1 MKYQRL
7 SRRNRL
13 PGHFIYL
20 FILYGLVYT
29 VSICVTSRSL
39 AAEIVD
45 RIVAIV
51 NNEVI
56 SLYELN
62 QIAKPYFERIK
73 SSRYPVDVEKKLMF
87 EVRQKIIKELI
98 DQKLTDQELDRLK
111 ISVSDKEIENATERL
126 KESRFITDEQ
136 LRELLAKEG
145 LTYEQYRE
153 QTKKQIQR
161 AKLVNL
167 EVRSKIVITE
177 EDIKAYY
184 DSHKADYAGE
194 KKFHLRNIHVRVPAY
209 AIGDERQTALR
220 TLQSVR
226 LKLESGKSIE
236 AVVKEYTASTSMVD
250 GGDLGFFKL
259 DDLAPRLQ
267 ELIKDMKAGDFTPV
281 LEMEFGFQIVYV
293 DKIAESGGK
302 SLEDVKTDI
311 QSKLYDQIVDKK
323 YNSWLQALRDR
334 SHIKIV
340 N

>member
-1 MKYQRL
+1 
-7 SRRNRL
+7 
-13 PGHFIYL
+13 
-20 FILYGLVYT
+20 VYDVGFCLT
-29 VSICVTSRSL
+29 TRCL

-51 NNEVI
+51 NDDVI

-73 SSRYPVDVEKKLMF
+73 SSQYPVDVEKKLMF
-87 EVRQKIIKELI
+87 DVRQKILKELI
-98 DQKLTDQELDRLK
+98 DQKLTDQELERLK
-111 ISVSDKEIENATERL
+111 ISVSDNEIENAIERL
-126 KESRFITDEQ
+126 KESKFITDEQ
-136 LRELLAKEG
+136 LREALAKEG

-177 EDIKAYY
+177 EAEF
-184 DSHKADYAGE
+184 AGE
-194 KKFHLRNIHVRVPAY
+194 EKFHLRNLHMRVPSY
-209 AIGDERQTALR
+209 ASYEDRQIAFKTMQTA
-220 TLQSVR
+220 R
-226 LKLESGKSIE
+226 LELESGKSIE
-236 AVVKEYTASTSMVD
+236 TVVQEFTGLASQVD

-267 ELIKDMKAGDFTPV
+267 ELIKDMKAGDLTPV
-281 LEMEFGFQIVYV
+281 LEMEFGFQIVYLDEIV
-293 DKIAESGGK
+293 ESGGK
-302 SLEDVKTDI
+302 SLEEAKTEI
-311 QSKLYDQIVDKK
+311 QNKLYSQIVDEK
-323 YNSWLQALRDR
+323 YSSWLQALRDR

>member
-1 MKYQRL
+1 VCAV
-7 SRRNRL
+7 
-13 PGHFIYL
+13 G
-20 FILYGLVYT
+20 
-29 VSICVTSRSL
+29 ICPTTRSL

-87 EVRQKIIKELI
+87 EVRQKILKELI
-98 DQKLTDQELDRLK
+98 DQKLTDQELERLK
-111 ISVSDKEIENATERL
+111 ISVSDQEIENAIERF
-126 KESRFITDEQ
+126 KESKFITDEQ
-136 LRELLAKEG
+136 LREALANEG

-184 DSHKADYAGE
+184 DSHNAEFAGE
-194 KKFHLRNIHVRVPAY
+194 KKYHLHNLHMRVPSY
-209 AIGDERQTALR
+209 ASYDDRQIALK
-220 TLQSVR
+220 TMQAVR
-226 LKLESGKSIE
+226 LELESGKSIE
-236 AVVKEYTASTSMVD
+236 AVVKQFAASASNVG
-250 GGDLGFFKL
+250 GGDLGLFKL

-267 ELIKDMKAGDFTPV
+267 ELIKDMNTGDLTPV

-293 DKIAESGGK
+293 DEIVESGGK
-302 SLEDVKTDI
+302 SLEEVKTVI
-311 QSKLYDQIVDKK
+311 QDKLYSQIVDEK
-323 YNSWLQALRDR
+323 YSSWLQALRDR